1 MVGLDANSSA
11 KRADLHLSQS
21 SQQLLQASLSP
32 SAKQLY
38 LRSWT
43 LLHKFCVSNNLPF
56 SFPFSVIIICNF
68 VGDLFTQGLGPA
80 TITSHVSAL
89 SYVHKLYNVFDP
101 THSFIVRK
109 ILKGSHNLSKSVD
122 TRLPITKSIL
132 IKLLS
137 ALQHTVQEHDVRV
150 LLSAVFLLA
159 FHAFMRLGELVP
171 RNISFYAKVIQRQ
184 DVQFLDDNAVQIIL
198 RHAKNFANSQPIVLT
213 LSANALNHNFCPV
226 QALKTFTTEFKHSS
240 GPLFTFKSGRPV
252 PHSYVTAQLKHAV
265 SFIGLDTSQYAGH
278 SFRIGAATEA
288 AKSGLAENVI
298 QQLGRWHSSAIKRYI
313 RINSFQF

>member
-11 KRADLHLSQS
+11 KRTDLHLSQS

-43 LLHKFCVSNNLPF
+43 LLHKFCVSNNIPF

-80 TITSHVSAL
+80 TITSHVSAI

-132 IKLLS
+132 IK
-137 ALQHTVQEHDVRV
+137 
-150 LLSAVFLLA
+150 
-159 FHAFMRLGELVP
+159 
-171 RNISFYAKVIQRQ
+171 Y
-184 DVQFLDDNAVQIIL
+184 
-198 RHAKNFANSQPIVLT
+198 
-213 LSANALNHNFCPV
+213 
-226 QALKTFTTEFKHSS
+226 
-240 GPLFTFKSGRPV
+240 
-252 PHSYVTAQLKHAV
+252 
-265 SFIGLDTSQYAGH
+265 
-278 SFRIGAATEA
+278 
-288 AKSGLAENVI
+288 
-298 QQLGRWHSSAIKRYI
+298 
-313 RINSFQF
+313 